1 MRKIVS
7 IILIIV
13 GLLLIFYPIIG
24 KIIYKLNQTDVIEK
38 FKEKVSQMDDEE
50 KEQKRNN
57 IYELYNSSNTG
68 ELIGYIQI
76 EKINVYLPIYDG
88 TTDKV
93 LLKGVGHLENTPLPN
108 SKKAYHSVFVGH
120 SGITAKTIFDDLIKL
135 ELKDYFSVTIL
146 DETYKYEICD
156 IKTVLP
162 DNVESLEQQKGDKG
176 ELVTLVTCTPK
187 YINSHRL
194 LVTGKCVEKN
204 QNNDE
209 FILTD

>member
-1 MRKIVS
+1 M
-7 IILIIV
+7 
-13 GLLLIFYPIIG
+13 IFYPIIG
-24 KIIYKLNQTDVIEK
+24 KFISKLNQTDVIEK

-50 KEQKRNN
+50 KEQKRDM
-57 IYELYNSSNTG
+57 YELYNSSNIG
-68 ELIGYIQI
+68 ELLGYIQI

-88 TTDKV
+88 TTDKI

-108 SKKAYHSVFVGH
+108 SKKGYHSVLVGH

-135 ELKDYFSVTIL
+135 ELKDCFSVTIL

-162 DNVESLEQQKGDKG
+162 DDVESLEQKIGDMR
-176 ELVTLVTCTPK
+176 ELVTLVTCTPR

-194 LVTGKCVEKN
+194 LITGECVEKSYN
-204 QNNDE
+204 SDD